1 MPDLTEII
9 SFIWDSKHKSVQTD
23 V

>member
-1 MPDLTEII
+1 MPDLTEIS
-9 SFIWDSKHKSVQTD
+9 SFIWDSKHTSVQTD